1 MKKLVFAALL
11 IPVMGHA
18 TTFSCKAIQE
28 GHIDSGSQKVS
39 VDSTFDIQDKK
50 MTIHLGGKT
59 WRLDFIG
66 QKSIA
71 KMYATP
77 DGGVAVTY
85 IDNGSQPVFVMRP
98 TNNDGQTA
106 VNTLSLCSEI

>member
-28 GHIDSGSQKVS
+28 GHIDSGSQ
-39 VDSTFDIQDKK
+39 
-50 MTIHLGGKT
+50 
-59 WRLDFIG
+59 
-66 QKSIA
+66 
-71 KMYATP
+71 
-77 DGGVAVTY
+77 
-85 IDNGSQPVFVMRP
+85 PVFVMRP

-106 VNTLSLCSEI
+106 IYTLSLCSEV

>member
-50 MTIHLGGKT
+50 NDHKS
-59 WRLDFIG
+59 WR
-66 QKSIA
+66 
-71 KMYATP
+71 
-77 DGGVAVTY
+77 
-85 IDNGSQPVFVMRP
+85 
-98 TNNDGQTA
+98 
-106 VNTLSLCSEI
+106 

>member
-39 VDSTFDIQDKK
+39 VDSTFDIQKRIGSIVSTGEDN
-50 MTIHLGGKT
+50 MTDIPLMSKT
-59 WRLDFIG
+59 YRCAECKDYTVSSTSDVASRLDDMF
-66 QKSIA
+66 KES
-71 KMYATP
+71 
-77 DGGVAVTY
+77 
-85 IDNGSQPVFVMRP
+85 
-98 TNNDGQTA
+98 
-106 VNTLSLCSEI
+106 

>member
-50 MTIHLGGKT
+50 MTINLGGKT
-59 WRLDFIG
+59 WRLDFVG
-66 QKSIA
+66 KKSIA

-77 DGGVAVTY
+77 DGGVAATY
-85 IDNGSQPVFVMRP
+85 IDNGSIPIFVLRP
-98 TNNDGQTA
+98 SNPDGEMA
-106 VNTLSLCSEI
+106 VYTLSMCSEV